1 MGKILIVDDEPGIV
15 ESFVMVLEDTGY
27 EIDFCLDGFTALEK
41 IKSTEYDIVF
51 LDIKMPKMDGIEVLE
66 KAIEINNDLV
76 VVMIS
81 GHGTVETAVES
92 TKKGAYDF
100 LEKPFGLVE
109 LNLKFQ
115 NALKLKKSRDEIKKY
130 REELLQSND
139 FSGDSSV
146 ISDVREK
153 IEKYANLDL
162 NVLITGESGTGK
174 MLAAKLIHLK
184 SFRSDKPFVKVN
196 CARLNKDN
204 IETELF
210 GKIEN
215 NKLISRGKLFE
226 AEDGTVL
233 FDEIANL
240 SPDSQTIIFKV
251 IEEKKF
257 IRAGESKEL
266 IINARFVFTTNQD
279 IESMIENNMF
289 RSEFYHRINVLNINI
304 PPLRNRTEDV
314 PVLIKL
320 FSNQICRSNNINEK
334 NFSDS
339 AVEILKTLRYP
350 GNVRELRNM
359 IERLIFTINKDTI
372 DSDDIDI
379 PESRH
384 TRTFSE
390 LFNKNMSLNEFQNE
404 SEKLFLTKMLNDY
417 DYNISRTAD
426 ALKIQRSHMYKLIN
440 KYDIPKSPKISPD
453 KI

>member
-15 ESFVMVLEDTGY
+15 ETFVMVLEDTGY

-41 IKSTEYDIVF
+41 IATNEYDIVF

-66 KAIEINNDLV
+66 KAIEINKDLV

-81 GHGTVETAVES
+81 GHGTIETAVES

-115 NALKLKKSRDEIKKY
+115 NALKLKKSKDEIKKY

-139 FSGDSSV
+139 FSGDSIA

-153 IEKYANLDL
+153 IVKFANSES
-162 NVLITGESGTGK
+162 NILITGESGTGK

-184 SFRSDKPFVKVN
+184 SLRSEKPFVKVN

-210 GKIEN
+210 GKTEN
-215 NKLISRGKLFE
+215 NKLISQGKFYE
-226 AEDGTVL
+226 AEEGTVL

-240 SPDSQTIIFKV
+240 SAESQMIIFKV

-257 IRAGESKEL
+257 IREGESKES
-266 IINARFVFTTNQD
+266 IINARFIFTTNQD
-279 IESMIENNMF
+279 IESMIEDKLF

-304 PPLRNRTEDV
+304 PPLRERTEDI

-320 FSNQICRSNNINEK
+320 FSSQISKSYNINEK
-334 NFSDS
+334 NFSER

-359 IERLIFTINKDTI
+359 IERLIFTVNKDTI

-379 PESRH
+379 PETRH

-390 LFNKNMSLNEFQNE
+390 LFNKNMSLNDFQNE
-404 SEKLFLTKMLNDY
+404 SEKLFLIKMLNDY
-417 DYNISRTAD
+417 DYNVSRTAD

-440 KYDIPKSPKISPD
+440 KYDIRKPSKSSGKT
-453 KI
+453 

>member
-1 MGKILIVDDEPGIV
+1 MGKILIIDDEPGIV
-15 ESFVMVLEDTGY
+15 ESFSMVLDDTGY
-27 EIDFCLDGFTALEK
+27 EIDSCLDGFTALEK
-41 IKSTEYDIVF
+41 IKTNDYDIVF

-66 KAIEINNDLV
+66 KAMEINKDLV

-100 LEKPFGLVE
+100 LEKPIGLVE

-115 NALKLKKSRDEIKKY
+115 NAVKFKKSKDEIKKY
-130 REELLQSND
+130 REELMQSND
-139 FSGDSSV
+139 FSGESNA

-153 IEKYANLDL
+153 IEKFADLEL

-174 MLAAKLIHLK
+174 MLAAKLIHYK
-184 SFRSDKPFVKVN
+184 SFRSDKPFIKIN

-215 NKLISRGKLFE
+215 NKLVSEGKLME
-226 AEDGTVL
+226 AGEGTVL

-240 SPDSQTIIFKV
+240 SPESQMIIFKV

-257 IRAGESKEL
+257 LRTGESKESV
-266 IINARFVFTTNQD
+266 INARFIFTTNQD
-279 IESMIENNMF
+279 IEILIEENLF

-304 PPLRNRTEDV
+304 SPLRDRTEDI

-320 FSNQICRSNNINEK
+320 FSNQISRSYNIDEK
-334 NFSDS
+334 YFTAK

-350 GNVRELRNM
+350 GNVRELRNL
-359 IERLIFTINKDTI
+359 IERLIFTVNKDTI
-372 DSDDIDI
+372 DLDDIELPDTKH
-379 PESRH
+379 S
-384 TRTFSE
+384 RTFTE
-390 LFNKNMSLNEFQNE
+390 LFSKNMSLNDFQNE
-404 SEKLFLTKMLNDY
+404 SEKLFIIKMLNDY
-417 DYNISRTAD
+417 NYNISRTAD
-426 ALKIQRSHMYKLIN
+426 ALEIQRSHMYNLIN
-440 KYDIPKSPKISPD
+440 KYDIQKPPKSSGKL
-453 KI
+453 